1 MRLTRGYYGNV
12 RFVVIYIHTL
22 IFRVYAFLCEK
33 WMVRFVVDMQA
44 EQQITEKSAKQANIC
59 EGKVSVKAPFF
70 S

>member
-1 MRLTRGYYGNV
+1 
-12 RFVVIYIHTL
+12 
-22 IFRVYAFLCEK
+22 
-33 WMVRFVVDMQA
+33 MVRFVVDMQA